1 MLKIIL
7 DFDRWELAGGKDI
20 VSMESIRVRKY
31 HRTVSVLNGTGTLL
45 IDLDDKYEVVEIAF
59 RFLDPLSIH

>member
-31 HRTVSVLNGTGTLL
+31 NRTVSVLNGTGTLL
-45 IDLDDKYEVVEIAF
+45 MMDDKYEVVEIAF